1 MLVFSDGMEF
11 KKFKCRST
19 NIFMLWRL
27 IYTTKISKW
36 LAHMN
41 HKSRLKIQCV
51 IPDESKWI
59 KLSPAVQKAPK
70 QSSWQL
76 IHVNWLRSSVPV
88 PSAGVCCYAP
98 SLCSPLPPSCV
109 PTLLLTLK
117 KDHIA
122 SLLSVGG
129 TRERRGARQGSAMV
143 NMRSPILSKNS
154 HSFPSTQKNNSEVS

>member
-1 MLVFSDGMEF
+1 MQLH
-11 KKFKCRST
+11 C
-19 NIFMLWRL
+19 
-27 IYTTKISKW
+27 KISKW
-36 LAHMN
+36 NAHMN
-41 HKSRLKIQCV
+41 HKSRPTIQCAL
-51 IPDESKWI
+51 PDESKWI

-70 QSSWQL
+70 QSGWQL

-143 NMRSPILSKNS
+143 NMRSPIQQKRSLLPLYTKEQQWSKLMFVHACFYLRLEIPAWIGS
-154 HSFPSTQKNNSEVS
+154 H

>member
-1 MLVFSDGMEF
+1 MS
-11 KKFKCRST
+11 
-19 NIFMLWRL
+19 
-27 IYTTKISKW
+27 
-36 LAHMN
+36 

-51 IPDESKWI
+51 ISDESKWI

-98 SLCSPLPPSCV
+98 CLCSPLPPNCV

-143 NMRSPILSKNS
+143 NMRSSILSKKIALLPLYTKEQQWSKLMFVHAGLYLRLEIPAWIGS
-154 HSFPSTQKNNSEVS
+154 H